1 LGNGY
6 AFIIA
11 GKLGL
16 ELVGNRPHFINRGV
30 GGNRVADFYARWD
43 DDAISLNPDLISI
56 LIGVNNVCG

>member
-1 LGNGY
+1 M
-6 AFIIA
+6 
-11 GKLGL
+11 
-16 ELVGNRPHFINRGV
+16 VGNRPHFINRGV